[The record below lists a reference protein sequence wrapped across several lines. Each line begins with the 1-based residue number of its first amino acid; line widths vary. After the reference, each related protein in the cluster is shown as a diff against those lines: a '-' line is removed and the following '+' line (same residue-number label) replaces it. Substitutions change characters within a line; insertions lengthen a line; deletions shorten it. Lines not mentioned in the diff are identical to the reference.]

1 MLDKIQGLIKEEL
14 ILLDQRLKSEL
25 HSQIPLLN
33 LVIDYVLKTKG
44 KQIRP
49 TIVILSAKMC
59 GKSNPSTI
67 YAASMI
73 ELLHTATLIHDDVID
88 DSDMRRGFASVFSK
102 WKGKIAIL
110 IGDYMLARG
119 LLIAINNDEIE
130 LLRMMSESVKEM
142 SEGELLQ
149 LEKTKR
155 LNIDEEK
162 YYEIISKKTA
172 TLIKTS
178 CKAGVSSTT
187 KDQKLIHLSAELG
200 YHIGMAFQIK
210 DDLLDLGTDDIG
222 KPRTNDIRENKMTL
236 PLIYTLDHSSLY
248 ERIKIKGNLRLRSS
262 NPKAIQ
268 YILNAIHQSGGIEYA
283 TKKMNEHADL
293 ARKALSQFPQNE
305 YRQALGDIIDFTIKR
320 RS

>member
-1 MLDKIQGLIKEEL
+1 MLDRIQRLIKEEL
-14 ILLDQRLKSEL
+14 ILLDESLKKEL
-25 HSQIPLLN
+25 HSSIPLLN
-33 LVIDYVLKTKG
+33 LIIDYVLKSKG

-59 GKSNPSTI
+59 GQSNPSTI
-67 YAASMI
+67 IAASMI

-88 DSDMRRGFASVFSK
+88 EADTRRGFKSIYSK
-102 WKGKIAIL
+102 WKSKIAIL
-110 IGDYMLARG
+110 IGDYMLSRG

-130 LLRMMSESVKEM
+130 LLRMMSESVKDM

-187 KDQKLIHLSAELG
+187 KDPNLIQLAADLG

-248 ERIKIKGNLRLRSS
+248 ERVKIKGNLRFRSS
-262 NPKAIQ
+262 NPKGIQ
-268 YILNAIHQSGGIEYA
+268 FILDSIHRSGGIEYA
-283 TKKMNEHADL
+283 TQKMNEHANKAHAAL
-293 ARKALSQFPQNE
+293 AQFPENTYRKALE
-305 YRQALGDIIDFTIKR
+305 EIIEFTIKR
-320 RS
+320 KN

>member
-14 ILLDQRLKSEL
+14 LLLDTSLKREL
-25 HSQIPLLN
+25 DSSIPLLN
-33 LVIDYVLKTKG
+33 LVIDYVLKSKG
-44 KQIRP
+44 KQVRP
-49 TIVILSAKMC
+49 TIVILCAKMC
-59 GKSNPSTI
+59 GKSTPSTI
-67 YAASMI
+67 IAASMV

-88 DSDMRRGFASVFSK
+88 ESETRRGFASIYSK
-102 WKGKIAIL
+102 WKSKIAIL
-110 IGDYMLARG
+110 IGDYMLSRG

-130 LLRMMSESVKEM
+130 LLRMMSESVKDM

-187 KDQKLIHLSAELG
+187 KDQNLIQLASELG
-200 YHIGMAFQIK
+200 FHIGMAFQIK
-210 DDLLDLGTDDIG
+210 DDLLDLSTDDIG

-236 PLIYTLDHSSLY
+236 PLIYTLDHSNLY

-262 NPKAIQ
+262 NPKGIQ
-268 YILNAIHQSGGIEYA
+268 YILDSIHRSGGIEYA
-283 TKKMNEHADL
+283 NLKMNEHANL
-293 ARKALSQFPQNE
+293 AREVLSQFPENV
-305 YRQALGDIIDFTIKR
+305 YRRALEDIIEFTIR
-320 RS
+320 RKS